1 MSIPM
6 QTSAQL
12 SARHD
17 GTDGS
22 VVNASRLSRADRV
35 RAQSAKGKKSYNE
48 AYQFSRKYL
57 LILLILIYHSI
68 SVNHE

>member
-17 GTDGS
+17 GTDESG
-22 VVNASRLSRADRV
+22 VNVTSGGLSRAERV
-35 RAQSAKGKKSYNE
+35 RAQSAKGNKAHNE
-48 AYQFSRKYL
+48 AYQFSRK
-57 LILLILIYHSI
+57 
-68 SVNHE
+68 